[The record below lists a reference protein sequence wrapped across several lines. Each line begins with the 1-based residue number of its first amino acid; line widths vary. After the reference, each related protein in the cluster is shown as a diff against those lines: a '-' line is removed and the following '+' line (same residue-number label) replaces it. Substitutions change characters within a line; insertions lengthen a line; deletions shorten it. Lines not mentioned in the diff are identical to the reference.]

1 MSRARLSMASS
12 SSTKYDSYFMFDDG
26 RRASV
31 NNGWV
36 WPQTPS
42 YVYGSA
48 RRIIAVFLL
57 NHLIVRASSKT
68 IVGSSCEEHFT
79 GGELIWCCST
89 QSAGSWEAIYYSAQA
104 LSKAASKIRE
114 LHRHASL
121 RNRHLAQWARDAPRC
136 CIVNINVRHQAFTH
150 TLN

>member
-1 MSRARLSMASS
+1 MSRSRLSMASS

-79 GGELIWCCST
+79 GGADLVLLYAVGRKLGSDLLL
-89 QSAGSWEAIYYSAQA
+89 SAGFA
-104 LSKAASKIRE
+104 KGRE
-114 LHRHASL
+114 
-121 RNRHLAQWARDAPRC
+121 
-136 CIVNINVRHQAFTH
+136 
-150 TLN
+150 